1 MKRLAILIVAALLA
15 AQSPAMAAPKV
26 AAGLTCSKVGT
37 TQVVSGKKF
46 TCIKS
51 GKKTVWDKGV
61 AIKKSQTITADP
73 VADVEV
79 SEAFFSVNV
88 KASSGLMIQASSTTP
103 QVCQINL
110 LLIVVIS
117 KAGKCT
123 LTFTQSGNASFN
135 AASPVTLS
143 FNVTKMTQEIS
154 TSDDPELKF
163 LDKKQS
169 ISWDSSS
176 GLEVTL
182 TSLTPKICTVLGD
195 TLTFLAIGTCEI
207 QGTQAGNDEYLPA
220 APYSFKY
227 EIVKTELEQE
237 ISTNDDP
244 ELQFLDKTQKVY
256 WEASSGLDVTLTS
269 LTPRTCTVRGDTL
282 TLLAIGTCE
291 IQGTQAGN
299 DEYLPAAPYSF
310 KYEIVKAAQE
320 IEFDRIDDVGVD
332 AMFVDL
338 AAYSNASDEN
348 IKPVYT
354 TSTPTVCEIEDDRVL
369 LLAAGECTVLASH
382 PGTAVYAAAPE
393 VSQTFN
399 VLPARVGSLENPAT
413 AGVTIKSEEAEI
425 TFIEYTEEVDMAA
438 ICEENSYY
446 EGCTEDEDSNG
457 IPDPDAETKIVALL
471 FEFKNIGKT
480 TSEARLYFSVV
491 FEEEFIEVDSS
502 VVPRELIGKK
512 LLPNAKAEGYVFVS
526 VPYYF
531 DMEAALLYFQAFDE
545 DLNDVYIALGQ
556 L

>member
-1 MKRLAILIVAALLA
+1 MKRLAILIVAALFV

-26 AAGLTCSKVGT
+26 AAGATCSKVGT

-61 AIKKSQTITADP
+61 ATKKSQTITADP

-103 QVCQINL
+103 LVCQINV
-110 LLIVVIS
+110 LLIAVVN
-117 KAGKCT
+117 KVGKCT
-123 LTFTQSGNASFN
+123 LTFTQPGNGSFN
-135 AASPVTLS
+135 AAAPFTLS
-143 FNVTKMTQEIS
+143 FNVTKMKQEIS
-154 TSDDPELKF
+154 TGDDPELEF
-163 LDKKQS
+163 LEKTQS

-176 GLEVTL
+176 GLEV
-182 TSLTPKICTVLGD
+182 
-195 TLTFLAIGTCEI
+195 A
-207 QGTQAGNDEYLPA
+207 
-220 APYSFKY
+220 
-227 EIVKTELEQE
+227 
-237 ISTNDDP
+237 
-244 ELQFLDKTQKVY
+244 
-256 WEASSGLDVTLTS
+256 LTS
-269 LTPRTCTVRGDTL
+269 LTPRTCTVLGDTL
-282 TLLAIGTCE
+282 TLLALGTCE

-332 AMFVDL
+332 AMYVDL
-338 AAYSNASDEN
+338 EATSNASDEN

-369 LLAAGECTVLASH
+369 LLAAGACTVLANH
-382 PGTAVYAAAPE
+382 PGTAIYAAAPE

-413 AGVTIKSEEAEI
+413 AGVVIKSEEAEI
-425 TFIEYTEEVDMAA
+425 TFIEYTENVDMVA
-438 ICEENSYY
+438 ICKQSSYY
-446 EGCTEDEDSNG
+446 EGCTEDKNFRG

-471 FEFKNIGKT
+471 FEYKNIGNT
-480 TSEARLYFSVV
+480 ASEASLYFSVV
-491 FEEEFIEVDSS
+491 FEEEFIEADFS
-502 VVPRELIGKK
+502 VVPTELIGKK
-512 LLPNAKAEGYVFVS
+512 LLPNGKARGYVYVS
-526 VPYYF
+526 VPDYF
-531 DMEAALLYFQAFDE
+531 DMEDALLYFEAFDV
-545 DLNDVYIALGQ
+545 DSNDVYIAVG
-556 L
+556 

>member
-1 MKRLAILIVAALLA
+1 
-15 AQSPAMAAPKV
+15 MAAPKV
-26 AAGLTCSKVGT
+26 AAGATCSKVGT

-79 SEAFFSVNV
+79 SEAFFSVNA

-103 QVCQINL
+103 QVCQISL
-110 LLIVVIS
+110 LLIAVLS

-123 LTFTQSGNASFN
+123 LTFTQPGNASFN
-135 AASPVTLS
+135 AASPVTLN

-163 LDKKQS
+163 LDKTQK
-169 ISWDSSS
+169 ISWDS
-176 GLEVTL
+176 
-182 TSLTPKICTVLGD
+182 
-195 TLTFLAIGTCEI
+195 
-207 QGTQAGNDEYLPA
+207 
-220 APYSFKY
+220 
-227 EIVKTELEQE
+227 
-237 ISTNDDP
+237 
-244 ELQFLDKTQKVY
+244 
-256 WEASSGLDVTLTS
+256 SSGLDVTLTS
-269 LTPRTCTVRGDTL
+269 LTPRTCTVLRDTL

-299 DEYLPAAPYSF
+299 DEYLPADPYSF

-320 IEFDRIDDVGVD
+320 IEFDRIGDVRVD
-332 AMFVDL
+332 KMYVDL
-338 AAYSNASDEN
+338 EAYSNASDEN
-348 IKPVYT
+348 IKPVYK

-413 AGVTIKSEEAEI
+413 AGVTVKSEEAEI
-425 TFIEYTEEVDMAA
+425 TFIEYTEEVDMYA
-438 ICEENSYY
+438 ICEEYSGY
-446 EGCTEDEDSNG
+446 EGCTADEDYNG

-471 FEFKNIGKT
+471 FEYKNIRKT
-480 TSEARLYFSVV
+480 TSEARFYFNVV
-491 FEEEFIEVDSS
+491 FEEEFIEVDYS
-502 VVPRELIGKK
+502 VVPRELIVKK
-512 LLPNAKAEGYVFVS
+512 LLPNAKAQGYVFVS

-531 DMEAALLYFQAFDE
+531 DMEAALLYFQLFDE

-556 L
+556 P

>member
-1 MKRLAILIVAALLA
+1 
-15 AQSPAMAAPKV
+15 MAAPKV
-26 AAGLTCSKVGT
+26 AAGATCSKVGT

-61 AIKKSQTITADP
+61 ATKKSQTITADP
-73 VADVEV
+73 VADVEI

-103 QVCQINL
+103 LVCQINI

-123 LTFTQSGNASFN
+123 LTFTQPGNASFN
-135 AASPVTLS
+135 PASPVTLS
-143 FNVTKMTQEIS
+143 FNVTKMAQEIS
-154 TSDDPELKF
+154 TSDE
-163 LDKKQS
+163 
-169 ISWDSSS
+169 
-176 GLEVTL
+176 
-182 TSLTPKICTVLGD
+182 
-195 TLTFLAIGTCEI
+195 AEI
-207 QGTQAGNDEYLPA
+207 E
-220 APYSFKY
+220 FV
-227 EIVKTELEQE
+227 E
-237 ISTNDDP
+237 
-244 ELQFLDKTQKVY
+244 KTQKIS
-256 WEASSGLDVTLTS
+256 WESSSGLDVTLTS
-269 LTPRTCTVRGDTL
+269 STPRTCTVLGDTL

-299 DEYLPAAPYSF
+299 DKYLPAAPYSF

-338 AAYSNASDEN
+338 TAYSSASDEN

-413 AGVTIKSEEAEI
+413 AGVTIKSERAEI
-425 TFIEYTEEVDMAA
+425 TFIEYTEEVDMDV
-438 ICEENSYY
+438 ICEEFSGY
-446 EGCTEDEDSNG
+446 EGCTEDEDSKG

-471 FEFKNIGKT
+471 FEYKNIGKT
-480 TSEARLYFSVV
+480 TSEAWFYFSVV
-491 FEEEFIEVDSS
+491 FEEEFVEVDYS
-502 VVPRELIGKK
+502 VVPRELIDKK
-512 LLPNAKAEGYVFVS
+512 LLPNAKAKGYVFVS

-531 DMEAALLYFQAFDE
+531 DMEVALLYFQLFDA
-545 DLNDVYIALGQ
+545 DSNDVYIAVGQ
-556 L
+556 P